1 MGEIGR
7 ASRSPVT
14 RPQPYAGIE
23 VVEFGQFIAVPY
35 CAQLLA
41 DGGARVIK
49 IEALEGDPTRTLNPL
64 APGETRHFLSRNRG
78 KHSLPLNLKH
88 PSASRVIHA
97 LLVRADVVLTNFRPG
112 LAHELGLDYA
122 TLAPRYPRLIV
133 GNVTAFG
140 QRGPDAML
148 AGMDLVVQARS
159 GLMAS
164 NGRIVDGKP
173 AAGDPPVADYMCAM
187 SLAFGIASAL
197 FRRATTG
204 RGGQVD
210 VALLAA
216 ALVVQNNGMV
226 RVDKTDAA
234 PRRALLERL
243 AELRAAGAPYAEQAE
258 LLPNIRTPGMVRVYY
273 RTYATKDAALAVAC
287 VSAGLQRAFMRAT
300 GMKDLAHERPIADP
314 AEQQR
319 HYDALGAAME
329 ALMRTRTTAEWT
341 KACDAQGLPASGVRL
356 PVELMDD
363 PQVLANEMLH
373 DLDHPSLGP
382 VRVVSNPVKMDEAGF
397 RHSPATRPFG
407 SETRDLLSELGF
419 TAEEVDDMLR
429 EAATRE
435 TK

>member
-1 MGEIGR
+1 MGEIRG
-7 ASRSPVT
+7 P
-14 RPQPYAGIE
+14 RPQPFEGIE
-23 VVEFGQFIAVPY
+23 IVEFGQFIAVPY

-41 DGGARVIK
+41 DGGAHVIK
-49 IEALEGDPTRTLNPL
+49 IEALEGDPVRTLNPL

-88 PSASRVIHA
+88 PSASRVIEA
-97 LLVRADVVLTNFRPG
+97 LLARADVVLTNFRPG
-112 LAHELGLDYA
+112 LARELGLDHA
-122 TLAPRYPRLIV
+122 GLAPRYPRLIV

-164 NGRIVDGKP
+164 NGRIVDGNP

-187 SLAFGIASAL
+187 SLAFGVASAL
-197 FRRATTG
+197 YRRATTG
-204 RGGQVD
+204 RGGEVD

-226 RVDKTDAA
+226 RVERTDAA
-234 PRRALLERL
+234 PRRDLLARL
-243 AELRAAGAPYAEQAE
+243 AELRAAGAPYTEQAE

-300 GMKDLAHERPIADP
+300 GMKDLAHERPIANP

-329 ALMRTRTTAEWT
+329 ALMKTRTTAGWQA
-341 KACDAQGLPASGVRL
+341 ACDAHGLPAAGVRL

-363 PQVLANEMLH
+363 EQVLANEMLH
-373 DLDHPSLGP
+373 DLDHPALGP
-382 VRVVSNPVKMDEAGF
+382 VRVVSNPVKLDDAGF

-407 SETRDLLSELGF
+407 TETRDLLTGLGF
-419 TAEEVDDMLR
+419 TAGEVADLLR
-429 EAATRE
+429 EGVTRE

>member
-1 MGEIGR
+1 MGEIRG
-7 ASRSPVT
+7 P
-14 RPQPYAGIE
+14 RPQPFEGIE
-23 VVEFGQFIAVPY
+23 IVEFGQFIAVPY

-41 DGGARVIK
+41 DGGAHVIK

-164 NGRIVDGKP
+164 NGRIVDGNP

-243 AELRAAGAPYAEQAE
+243 AELRAAGAPYSEQAE

-273 RTYATKDAALAVAC
+273 RTYATRDAALAVAC
-287 VSAGLQRAFMRAT
+287 VSAGLQRAFLRAT
-300 GMKDLAHERPIADP
+300 GMKDLAHECPITDP

-319 HYDALGAAME
+319 HYDALGSAME
-329 ALMRTRTTAEWT
+329 ALMRTKTTAEWT
-341 KACDAQGLPASGVRL
+341 KACDAEGLPASGVRL

-382 VRVVSNPVKMDEAGF
+382 VRVVSNPVRMDEAGF
-397 RHSPATRPFG
+397 RQSPATRPFG
-407 SETRDLLSELGF
+407 SETRDLLAELGF
-419 TAEEVDDMLR
+419 TAEEVDDMVR

>member
-7 ASRSPVT
+7 ASRPPVT

-164 NGRIVDGKP
+164 NGRIVDGNP
-173 AAGDPPVADYMCAM
+173 AAGDPPVADYMSAM

-216 ALVVQNNGMV
+216 ALVVQNN
-226 RVDKTDAA
+226 
-234 PRRALLERL
+234 
-243 AELRAAGAPYAEQAE
+243 
-258 LLPNIRTPGMVRVYY
+258 GMVRVYY

-407 SETRDLLSELGF
+407 SETRDLLAELGF